1 MKGTEKIIAHIR
13 SDAEEQA
20 NAILDEAAEQCAA
33 IKSGC
38 EEQAKDTYAERIRA
52 GVKECESRA
61 DSMKRMAQ
69 MESRKGVLALKQEL
83 VSASFDKA
91 VEMIVALPREQYVS
105 LLAKLASEAAV
116 TGSEEI
122 VLNARDREAIGA
134 DVVKAADALFNGGSF
149 SLSDETGSFAGG
161 LMLRPY
167 QLDGGL
173 MESLAG
179 GLSML
184 TQPSPHQQF
193 KHRIPHVGQTDGAD
207 APKLVLRHTDLK
219 VIFHD
224 FSSHKKRFA
233 RANLSNSVLTLPQI
247 PEKCKSCSENVP
259 ERLIKASL
267 KS

>member
-20 NAILDEAAEQCAA
+20 NAILAEAAEQCAA

-38 EEQAKDTYAERIRA
+38 EEQAKGTYAERIRA

-134 DVVKAADALFNGGSF
+134 DVVKAADALFKGGSF

-161 LMLRPY
+161 LILRRGSVAANCTAE
-167 QLDGGL
+167 L
-173 MESLAG
+173 
-179 GLSML
+179 
-184 TQPSPHQQF
+184 
-193 KHRIPHVGQTDGAD
+193 
-207 APKLVLRHTDLK
+207 LVELQRSGMASEIAK
-219 VIFHD
+219 VLFD
-224 FSSHKKRFA
+224 
-233 RANLSNSVLTLPQI
+233 
-247 PEKCKSCSENVP
+247 
-259 ERLIKASL
+259 
-267 KS
+267 

>member
-20 NAILDEAAEQCAA
+20 NAILAEAAEQCAA

-122 VLNARDREAIGA
+122 VLNARDREAI
-134 DVVKAADALFNGGSF
+134 VKAADALFKGGSF

-161 LMLRPY
+161 LILRRGSVAANCTAE
-167 QLDGGL
+167 L
-173 MESLAG
+173 
-179 GLSML
+179 
-184 TQPSPHQQF
+184 
-193 KHRIPHVGQTDGAD
+193 
-207 APKLVLRHTDLK
+207 LVELQRSGMASEIAK
-219 VIFHD
+219 VLFD
-224 FSSHKKRFA
+224 
-233 RANLSNSVLTLPQI
+233 
-247 PEKCKSCSENVP
+247 
-259 ERLIKASL
+259 
-267 KS
+267 

>member
-20 NAILDEAAEQCAA
+20 NAILAEAAEQCAA

-122 VLNARDREAIGA
+122 VLNARGA
-134 DVVKAADALFNGGSF
+134 DVVKAADALFKGGSF

-161 LMLRPY
+161 LILRRGSVAANCTAE
-167 QLDGGL
+167 L
-173 MESLAG
+173 
-179 GLSML
+179 
-184 TQPSPHQQF
+184 
-193 KHRIPHVGQTDGAD
+193 
-207 APKLVLRHTDLK
+207 LVELQRSGMASEIAK
-219 VIFHD
+219 VLFD
-224 FSSHKKRFA
+224 
-233 RANLSNSVLTLPQI
+233 
-247 PEKCKSCSENVP
+247 
-259 ERLIKASL
+259 
-267 KS
+267 

>member
-20 NAILDEAAEQCAA
+20 NAILAEAAEQCAA

-134 DVVKAADALFNGGSF
+134 DVVKSAVAILNVGRFIGGGDRARHAQGASAQRH
-149 SLSDETGSFAGG
+149 GVRNRQGPCR
-161 LMLRPY
+161 LMLRLHNP
-167 QLDGGL
+167 
-173 MESLAG
+173 
-179 GLSML
+179 
-184 TQPSPHQQF
+184 
-193 KHRIPHVGQTDGAD
+193 I
-207 APKLVLRHTDLK
+207 
-219 VIFHD
+219 
-224 FSSHKKRFA
+224 
-233 RANLSNSVLTLPQI
+233 
-247 PEKCKSCSENVP
+247 
-259 ERLIKASL
+259 
-267 KS
+267 

>member
-20 NAILDEAAEQCAA
+20 NAILAEAAEQCAA

-61 DSMKRMAQ
+61 DIIKRMAQ
-69 MESRKGVLALKQEL
+69 MESRKGVLAHNTFDEIFRLVEEKGVLALKQEL
-83 VSASFDKA
+83 VSARFDKA

-134 DVVKAADALFNGGSF
+134 DVVKAADALFKGGSF

-161 LMLRPY
+161 LILRRGSVAANCTAE
-167 QLDGGL
+167 L
-173 MESLAG
+173 
-179 GLSML
+179 
-184 TQPSPHQQF
+184 
-193 KHRIPHVGQTDGAD
+193 
-207 APKLVLRHTDLK
+207 LVELQRSGMASEIAK
-219 VIFHD
+219 VLFD
-224 FSSHKKRFA
+224 
-233 RANLSNSVLTLPQI
+233 
-247 PEKCKSCSENVP
+247 
-259 ERLIKASL
+259 
-267 KS
+267 

>member
-20 NAILDEAAEQCAA
+20 NAILAEAAEQCAA

-116 TGSEEI
+116 TGSEE
-122 VLNARDREAIGA
+122 NARDREAIGA
-134 DVVKAADALFNGGSF
+134 DVVKAADALFKGGSF

-161 LMLRPY
+161 LILRRGSVAANCTAE
-167 QLDGGL
+167 L
-173 MESLAG
+173 
-179 GLSML
+179 
-184 TQPSPHQQF
+184 
-193 KHRIPHVGQTDGAD
+193 
-207 APKLVLRHTDLK
+207 LVELQRSGMASEIAK
-219 VIFHD
+219 VLFD
-224 FSSHKKRFA
+224 
-233 RANLSNSVLTLPQI
+233 
-247 PEKCKSCSENVP
+247 
-259 ERLIKASL
+259 
-267 KS
+267 

>member
-20 NAILDEAAEQCAA
+20 NAILAEAAEQCAA

-122 VLNARDREAIGA
+122 VLNARDRETIGA
-134 DVVKAADALFNGGSF
+134 DVVKAADALFKGGSF

-161 LMLRPY
+161 LILRRGSVAANCTAELLVELQRSGMASEIAKVLFDCCGCTIPY
-167 QLDGGL
+167 REGINC
-173 MESLAG
+173 
-179 GLSML
+179 
-184 TQPSPHQQF
+184 QQ
-193 KHRIPHVGQTDGAD
+193 K
-207 APKLVLRHTDLK
+207 
-219 VIFHD
+219 
-224 FSSHKKRFA
+224 KKRTSA
-233 RANLSNSVLTLPQI
+233 CPRWSAPRSRSSSTPTEPTV
-247 PEKCKSCSENVP
+247 CSRP
-259 ERLIKASL
+259 RPMRRRQRC
-267 KS
+267 